1 MYAAVCVDIGCSFQ
15 FVSHCAEVLL
25 LAHDMQFLALDD
37 EWDFAVVVVLK
48 VSDHVF

>member
-1 MYAAVCVDIGCSFQ
+1 MYAAVFVDIGCSFQ

-37 EWDFAVVVVLK
+37 EWDFSVVVVLK